1 MIASDRFRVAAQT
14 GLAMVLANGVAFAM
28 DWPKAM

>member
-1 MIASDRFRVAAQT
+1 MIASDRFRVAVQT
-14 GLAMVLANGVAFAM
+14 GLAVVLANGVALAM

>member
-14 GLAMVLANGVAFAM
+14 GLAMVLANGVALAM
-28 DWPKAM
+28 HRPKLR